1 MKNKIILG
9 HPFAGSLYKFFE
21 NQLSEYPH
29 KEPILH
35 PYYRNLF
42 GRSYNLWN
50 DLTFALFAIFD
61 EIIIPPADA
70 EVPDNNK
77 YLVNYTY
84 KNKELGLY
92 FNYEDYFHD
101 EISEQVAKDLEN
113 PYIYNFLQQYSD
125 EEKKG
130 ILEYVRLYII
140 LSQKYNCPVLCGG
153 EYQKLFIYITNSS
166 KTYLSNDVFSDN
178 VNVTF
183 TQTYLNLNITAFNI
197 STLDT
202 LYELKSNK
210 EIKAYA
216 KNYRKIIHQ
225 YGGSTQTET
234 EIKKLLQISLSKD
247 LFYNKVSS
255 ILNTFSLV
263 CSYAGLMPII
273 GMPLSILSLGGTH
286 LSTAFKN
293 NKYNW
298 YQLFYAIDKVDKDTK
313 IKSL

>member
-21 NQLSEYPH
+21 NQLSEHPFE
-29 KEPILH
+29 EPILH

-42 GRSYNLWN
+42 GRSYNYWN
-50 DLTFALFAIFD
+50 DLTFALFTIFD

-70 EVPDNNK
+70 NIPDYNK
-77 YLVNYTY
+77 YIVNDTYT
-84 KNKELGLY
+84 NKELGLY
-92 FNYEDYFHD
+92 FSWKDSFTD
-101 EISEQVAKDLEN
+101 EIHEQVAKDLEI
-113 PYIYNFLQQYSD
+113 PYIFNFLQQYSN
-125 EEKKG
+125 EEKEG
-130 ILEYVRLYII
+130 ILEYVRLYIK

-153 EYQKLFIYITNSS
+153 EYQKLFFYLTNSS
-166 KTYLSNDVFSDN
+166 ESYLSDDVFSDN
-178 VNVTF
+178 VNVAF
-183 TQTYLNLNITAFNI
+183 TQTHLNLNITAFNI
-197 STLDT
+197 SSLDT
-202 LYELKSNK
+202 LYELKSDK

-225 YGGSTQTET
+225 YGSTTKTET
-234 EIKKLLQISLSKD
+234 EIKKLLQISLSKNM
-247 LFYNKVSS
+247 FYNKASS
-255 ILNTFSLV
+255 ILDTSSLV

-273 GMPLSILSLGGTH
+273 GMPFSILSLGSTH

-313 IKSL
+313 IKML